1 MRKGLEC
8 DDDKRN
14 ISVVICD
21 TDIHLYYITVNQVM
35 VACPIGTLGSVASM
49 LAATLYQGNHDMD
62 HKLWNIGSIERD
74 MLHIYMQ
81 VLLEVAT
88 YQWKIHN
95 RKIEIISLIVKFS
108 SMSYTILAF
117 N

>member
-49 LAATLYQGNHDMD
+49 LAATLYQGNPDTN
-62 HKLWNIGSIERD
+62 HKFINARGRSTNYI
-74 MLHIYMQ
+74 
-81 VLLEVAT
+81 
-88 YQWKIHN
+88 N
-95 RKIEIISLIVKFS
+95 
-108 SMSYTILAF
+108 
-117 N
+117 

>member
-1 MRKGLEC
+1 
-8 DDDKRN
+8 
-14 ISVVICD
+14 
-21 TDIHLYYITVNQVM
+21 M

-108 SMSYTILAF
+108 SMSYTISRATGNIGYTRQRMKTKPKNKQKTTQTKNRNTTQF
-117 N
+117 